1 MLVNSLTFFLT
12 RCLVSRKS
20 LLDFGLTD
28 ILGRFYCHSRDGPV
42 RGGGKSVIDLPQET
56 NSVIL

>member
-1 MLVNSLTFFLT
+1 M
-12 RCLVSRKS
+12 
-20 LLDFGLTD
+20 LDFGPAD
-28 ILGRFYCHSRDGPV
+28 ILGRFYYYSKDGPV